1 MSDDQGNAAGYLGWF
16 FFGTVLGAAAA
27 LLLAPRTGQETR
39 ELLTQQ
45 SGEVAKK
52 AGEFAA
58 EAQGRAGEWL
68 DKSRELFEEQTQ
80 RLLNAFEAGR
90 TRCARKSARARRR
103 RVPELELPNPEEL
116 EERREKRFSRR
127 VALTTA
133 IYAVVLAIA
142 SLGGN
147 NAMKEMLLAQQQS
160 SDQWAFYQA
169 KVIRE
174 HQYRGLRLQLE
185 TQLAEPSSLKGSE
198 RAKLDALAKRFG
210 EEEKRYNTEKK
221 DIEAEAKR
229 LERERDRH
237 RNRDPYFDFAEVF
250 LQIAIVTASVAI
262 LSTSRPMFWFSLVL
276 AVIGAVL
283 TANGFTQLFV
293 LPFLHH

>member
-1 MSDDQGNAAGYLGWF
+1 
-16 FFGTVLGAAAA
+16 
-27 LLLAPRTGQETR
+27 
-39 ELLTQQ
+39 
-45 SGEVAKK
+45 
-52 AGEFAA
+52 
-58 EAQGRAGEWL
+58 
-68 DKSRELFEEQTQ
+68 
-80 RLLNAFEAGR
+80 
-90 TRCARKSARARRR
+90 
-103 RVPELELPNPEEL
+103 VPELELPRPEEL
-116 EERREKRFSRR
+116 EERREKHFSRR

-185 TQLAEPSSLKGSE
+185 TQLAEPSSLKGAE
-198 RAKLDALAKRFG
+198 RVKLDALAKRFG
-210 EEEKRYNTEKK
+210 EEEQRYNAEKK
-221 DIEAEAKR
+221 EIEREAKK
-229 LERERDRH
+229 LEGERDHH

-262 LSTSRPMFWFSLVL
+262 LSTSRRMFAFSFAL
-276 AVIGAVL
+276 AVIGAIL
-283 TANGFTQLFV
+283 AANGFTQLFV
-293 LPFLHH
+293 LPFLHGGASH